1 MPACR
6 LITVCFRRNGI
17 SACFGVAGHGVC
29 FIKLL
34 TMAEEGKQLRTYDKA
49 LAINL
54 DPLIYGVFAEIGAGQ
69 ETANWFFR
77 VPASAGTVAK
87 TISAYDM
94 TMSDVLYGKSQRY
107 VSQERLSSMLA
118 YEYDLL
124 DQRLEA
130 ERGGS
135 STFFSFCN
143 TVRAR
148 GYKDTE
154 ECHGWMGV
162 RFQLKPQSEPVEI
175 VLHVR
180 LLDETNPEQMDALGR
195 VGVNL
200 IYAAFYHREN
210 LENFVSS
217 LREDIAPDRIEVD
230 MLRFSGDGFR
240 YVDNRLCALQLVE
253 GGLTDAAMFNSD
265 GQVVQAADTLYKCP
279 ILLLRGSFN
288 PVLRLHLDMLEQARA
303 VFSRS
308 VEAACFERALEIC
321 EISTNNLLR
330 DGALDHA
337 DFIDRADALQ
347 ALGKTVLITSRA
359 EFHRV
364 ASFLSRY
371 TAEPIAI
378 ILSIGLLNE
387 LFKAKWSAELAGGV
401 LESFGRLFKNR
412 VQLYVYPWHNV
423 QSKELVTADNFRAP
437 ENWQYF
443 YQHLLQNNRVC
454 AVGVGDPALLAKTG
468 RKVLDAIESGQPGW
482 EQWVPEPALQMVQRR
497 LSEN

>member
-1 MPACR
+1 MVWRCR
-6 LITVCFRRNGI
+6 VRR
-17 SACFGVAGHGVC
+17 GVVYFVGMEPP
-29 FIKLL
+29 KEQM
-34 TMAEEGKQLRTYDKA
+34 TTYDKA
-49 LAINL
+49 LALNL
-54 DPLIYGVFAEIGAGQ
+54 DPSIYGVFAEIGAGQ

-77 VPASAGTVAK
+77 VSASAGTVAK

-94 TMSDVLYGKSQRY
+94 TMSDVLYGKTRRY

-124 DQRLEA
+124 DERLRA
-130 ERGGS
+130 ERGDS

-148 GYKDTE
+148 GYQDTE
-154 ECHGWMGV
+154 ECHGWVGV
-162 RFQLKPQSEPVEI
+162 RFQLKPRTEPVEI

-180 LLDETNPEQMDALGR
+180 LLDETNTEQMDTLGR

-200 IYAAFYHREN
+200 IHAAFYCRDD
-210 LENFVSS
+210 LEVFVES
-217 LREDIAPDRIEVD
+217 LREDIAPGRMEVD
-230 MLRFSGDGFR
+230 MLRFSGEGFR
-240 YVDNRLCALQLVE
+240 YVDNRLCALQLVQ
-253 GGLTDAAMFNSD
+253 GGLTDAAMFNSE
-265 GQVVQAADTLYKCP
+265 GQVVQAADALYRRP

-288 PVLRLHLDMLEQARA
+288 PVLKLHLDMLEQARA
-303 VFSRS
+303 VFSDS
-308 VEAACFERALEIC
+308 VEASHLDRAMEIC

-387 LFKAKWSAELAGGV
+387 LFKAKWSADLAGGV

-412 VQLYVYPWHNV
+412 LQLYVYPWHNV
-423 QSKELVTADNFRAP
+423 RSKELVTAENFKAP

-443 YQHLLQNNRVC
+443 YQHLLQNDRVR
-454 AVGVGDPALLAKTG
+454 AVGVGDPALLARTG
-468 RKVLDAIESGQPGW
+468 RAVLESIRCGEPGW
-482 EQWVPEPALQMVQRR
+482 EAWVPDAVLELVRRR
-497 LSEN
+497 LPQSG